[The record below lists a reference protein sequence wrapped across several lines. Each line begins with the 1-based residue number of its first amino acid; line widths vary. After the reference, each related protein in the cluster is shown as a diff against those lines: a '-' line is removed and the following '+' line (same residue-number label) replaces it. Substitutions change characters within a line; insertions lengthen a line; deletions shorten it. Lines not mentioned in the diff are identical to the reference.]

1 MSIVLIGGMDR
12 LEQHYRREAK
22 KHGHQ
27 ITMYSTDHSRIAS
40 SIQGADAVVLFTN
53 KVSHQARHKAVDSAK
68 KQGVPVYMYHSC
80 GLCTLRN
87 CLECLGQPTDT
98 ACHQR
103 GPVQ

>member
-12 LEQHYRREAK
+12 LAQHYRREAK
-22 KHGHQ
+22 KHGHR
-27 ITMYSTDHSRIAS
+27 ITIFSTETSRMSS

-53 KVSHQARHKAVDSAK
+53 KVSHQARNKAVDSAK

-87 CLECLGQPTDT
+87 CFECLGQAADNS
-98 ACHQR
+98 CS
-103 GPVQ
+103 VQ

>member
-12 LEQHYRREAK
+12 LAQHYRREAK

-27 ITMYSTDHSRIAS
+27 ITIYSTENSKIAK
-40 SIQGADAVVLFTN
+40 SIKAADAVVLFTN
-53 KVSHQARHKAVDSAK
+53 KVSHGARNKAVDSAK

-87 CLECLGQPTDT
+87 CFECLGQAADT
-98 ACHQR
+98 RCGQQ